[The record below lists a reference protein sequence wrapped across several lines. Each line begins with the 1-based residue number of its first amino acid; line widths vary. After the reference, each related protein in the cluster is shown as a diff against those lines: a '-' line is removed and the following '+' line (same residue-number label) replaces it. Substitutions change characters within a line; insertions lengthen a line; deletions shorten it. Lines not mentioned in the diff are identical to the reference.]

1 MLEYVRENS
10 LGGKDPLGE
19 TKDYIIRTKAKRINK
34 SDVVRHLQGISRLN
48 TTHKT
53 IMDLIDEGKINPI
66 KDNPRSQTHYLTIN
80 ESNEFNKIYNTLSEI
95 EIIINT
101 MDERINEIS
110 KRPEIEKIPKNKRDI
125 YRYNF
130 EQTFLI
136 ELFMTF
142 VINLIRI
149 NRMKTQKDTEILCAK
164 TINLMLNM
172 AQRFSKPLSWD
183 LLETGHIENLRDL
196 LNDDNLP
203 RFLNGEL
210 V

>member
-1 MLEYVRENS
+1 MRENS
-10 LGGKDPLGE
+10 SGGKDPLGE

-48 TTHKT
+48 TLHKT

-149 NRMKTQKDTEILCAK
+149 NRMKTQKDTEILYAK
-164 TINLMLNM
+164 IINLMLNM

-183 LLETGHIENLRDL
+183 LLETGHIENLRGL

>member
-1 MLEYVRENS
+1 MRENS

-48 TTHKT
+48 TLHKT

-125 YRYNF
+125 YRYDF
-130 EQTFLI
+130 QQTFLI

-149 NRMKTQKDTEILCAK
+149 NRMKTQKDTEILYAK
-164 TINLMLNM
+164 IINLMLKM
-172 AQRFSKPLSWD
+172 AQRFSNPYR
-183 LLETGHIENLRDL
+183 GIY
-196 LNDDNLP
+196 
-203 RFLNGEL
+203 
-210 V
+210 

>member
-1 MLEYVRENS
+1 MRENS

-125 YRYNF
+125 YRYHF

-149 NRMKTQKDTEILCAK
+149 NRMKTQKDTEILYAK
-164 TINLMLNM
+164 IINLMLNM

-183 LLETGHIENLRDL
+183 LLETGHIENLRGL

>member
-1 MLEYVRENS
+1 MRENS

-149 NRMKTQKDTEILCAK
+149 NRMKTQKDTEILYAK
-164 TINLMLNM
+164 IINLMLNM

>member
-1 MLEYVRENS
+1 
-10 LGGKDPLGE
+10 
-19 TKDYIIRTKAKRINK
+19 
-34 SDVVRHLQGISRLN
+34 
-48 TTHKT
+48 
-53 IMDLIDEGKINPI
+53 MDLIDEGKINPI

-110 KRPEIEKIPKNKRDI
+110 KRPEIEKIPKNKGDI
-125 YRYNF
+125 YRYHF

-149 NRMKTQKDTEILCAK
+149 NKMKTQKDTEILYAK
-164 TINLMLNM
+164 IINLMLKM

-183 LLETGHIENLRDL
+183 LLETGHIENLRGL

>member
-1 MLEYVRENS
+1 MRENS

-66 KDNPRSQTHYLTIN
+66 KDNPRSQTHCLTIN

-125 YRYNF
+125 YRYHF

-149 NRMKTQKDTEILCAK
+149 NRMKTQKDTEILYAK
-164 TINLMLNM
+164 IINLMLKM
-172 AQRFSKPLSWD
+172 AQRFSKLLSWD
-183 LLETGHIENLRDL
+183 LLETGHIENLRGL

>member
-1 MLEYVRENS
+1 MRENS

-125 YRYNF
+125 YRYHF

-149 NRMKTQKDTEILCAK
+149 NRMKTQKDTEILYAK
-164 TINLMLNM
+164 IINLMLKM

-183 LLETGHIENLRDL
+183 LLETGHIENLRGL

>member
-1 MLEYVRENS
+1 MRENS

-48 TTHKT
+48 TLHKT

-125 YRYNF
+125 YRYDF

-149 NRMKTQKDTEILCAK
+149 NRMKTQKDTEILYAK
-164 TINLMLNM
+164 IINLMLNM

>member
-1 MLEYVRENS
+1 MRENS

-53 IMDLIDEGKINPI
+53 IMDLLDEGKINPI

-125 YRYNF
+125 YRYHF

-149 NRMKTQKDTEILCAK
+149 NRMKTQKDTEILYAK
-164 TINLMLNM
+164 IINLMLNM
-172 AQRFSKPLSWD
+172 AQRFSKPLSGD
-183 LLETGHIENLRDL
+183 LLETGHIENLRGL

>member
-1 MLEYVRENS
+1 MRENS

-125 YRYNF
+125 YRYHF

-149 NRMKTQKDTEILCAK
+149 NKMKTQKDTEILYAK
-164 TINLMLNM
+164 IINLMLKM

-183 LLETGHIENLRDL
+183 LLETGHIENLRGL

>member
-1 MLEYVRENS
+1 MRENS

-125 YRYNF
+125 YRYHF

-149 NRMKTQKDTEILCAK
+149 NRMKTQKDTEILSK
-164 TINLMLNM
+164 IINLMLNM

-183 LLETGHIENLRDL
+183 LLETGHIENLRGL

>member
-1 MLEYVRENS
+1 MRENS

-19 TKDYIIRTKAKRINK
+19 TKDYIIRTKAKRSNK

-125 YRYNF
+125 YRYHF

-149 NRMKTQKDTEILCAK
+149 NKMKTQKDTEILYAK
-164 TINLMLNM
+164 IINLMLKM

-183 LLETGHIENLRDL
+183 LLETGHIENLRGL

>member
-1 MLEYVRENS
+1 MRENS

-125 YRYNF
+125 YRYHF

-149 NRMKTQKDTEILCAK
+149 NKMKTQKDTEILYAK
-164 TINLMLNM
+164 IINLMLKM

>member
-1 MLEYVRENS
+1 
-10 LGGKDPLGE
+10 
-19 TKDYIIRTKAKRINK
+19 
-34 SDVVRHLQGISRLN
+34 
-48 TTHKT
+48 
-53 IMDLIDEGKINPI
+53 MDLIDEGKINPI

-110 KRPEIEKIPKNKRDI
+110 KRPEIEKIPKNKRYI
-125 YRYNF
+125 YRYHF

-149 NRMKTQKDTEILCAK
+149 NRMKTQKDTEILYA
-164 TINLMLNM
+164 
-172 AQRFSKPLSWD
+172 
-183 LLETGHIENLRDL
+183 
-196 LNDDNLP
+196 
-203 RFLNGEL
+203 
-210 V
+210 

>member
-1 MLEYVRENS
+1 MRENS

-125 YRYNF
+125 YRYHF

-149 NRMKTQKDTEILCAK
+149 NKMKTQKDTEILYAK
-164 TINLMLNM
+164 IINLMLKM
-172 AQRFSKPLSWD
+172 AQRFSKPLSRD
-183 LLETGHIENLRDL
+183 LLETGHIENLRGL

>member
-1 MLEYVRENS
+1 MKKY
-10 LGGKDPLGE
+10 
-19 TKDYIIRTKAKRINK
+19 
-34 SDVVRHLQGISRLN
+34 Q
-48 TTHKT
+48 
-53 IMDLIDEGKINPI
+53 KI
-66 KDNPRSQTHYLTIN
+66 
-80 ESNEFNKIYNTLSEI
+80 
-95 EIIINT
+95 
-101 MDERINEIS
+101 
-110 KRPEIEKIPKNKRDI
+110 RDI
-125 YRYNF
+125 YRYDF

-149 NRMKTQKDTEILCAK
+149 NKMKTQKDTEILYAK
-164 TINLMLNM
+164 IINLMLKM

-183 LLETGHIENLRDL
+183 LLETGHIENLRGL

>member
-1 MLEYVRENS
+1 
-10 LGGKDPLGE
+10 
-19 TKDYIIRTKAKRINK
+19 
-34 SDVVRHLQGISRLN
+34 
-48 TTHKT
+48 
-53 IMDLIDEGKINPI
+53 
-66 KDNPRSQTHYLTIN
+66 
-80 ESNEFNKIYNTLSEI
+80 
-95 EIIINT
+95 

-125 YRYNF
+125 YRYHF

-149 NRMKTQKDTEILCAK
+149 NRMKTQKDTEILSK
-164 TINLMLNM
+164 IINLMLNM

>member
-1 MLEYVRENS
+1 VRENS

-53 IMDLIDEGKINPI
+53 IMGLIDEGKINAI
-66 KDNPRSQTHYLTIN
+66 KDNPRSQIHYLTIN

-125 YRYNF
+125 YRYHF

-149 NRMKTQKDTEILCAK
+149 NKMKTQKDTEILYAK
-164 TINLMLNM
+164 IINLMLKM

-183 LLETGHIENLRDL
+183 LLETGHIENLRGL

>member
-1 MLEYVRENS
+1 VQENS

-19 TKDYIIRTKAKRINK
+19 TKDYIIPTKAKRINK

-125 YRYNF
+125 YRYHF

-149 NRMKTQKDTEILCAK
+149 NRMKTQKDTEILYAK
-164 TINLMLNM
+164 IINLMLKM

-183 LLETGHIENLRDL
+183 LLETGHIENLRGL

>member
-1 MLEYVRENS
+1 MRENS

-53 IMDLIDEGKINPI
+53 IMDLLDEGKINPI

-125 YRYNF
+125 YRYHF

-149 NRMKTQKDTEILCAK
+149 NKMKIQKDTEILYAK
-164 TINLMLNM
+164 IINLMLKM
-172 AQRFSKPLSWD
+172 AQRFSKLLSWD
-183 LLETGHIENLRDL
+183 LLETGHIENLRGL

>member
-1 MLEYVRENS
+1 MRENS
-10 LGGKDPLGE
+10 LCGKDPLGE

-125 YRYNF
+125 YRYHF

-149 NRMKTQKDTEILCAK
+149 NRMKTQKDTEILYAK
-164 TINLMLNM
+164 IINLMLKM

-183 LLETGHIENLRDL
+183 LLETGHIENLRGL

>member
-1 MLEYVRENS
+1 MRENS

-48 TTHKT
+48 TTQKT

-125 YRYNF
+125 YRYHF

-149 NRMKTQKDTEILCAK
+149 NRMKTQKDTEILYAK
-164 TINLMLNM
+164 IINLMLNM

-183 LLETGHIENLRDL
+183 LLETGHIENLRGL

>member
-1 MLEYVRENS
+1 MRENS

-101 MDERINEIS
+101 MDESINEIS

-125 YRYNF
+125 YRFHF

-149 NRMKTQKDTEILCAK
+149 NRMKTQKDTEILYAK
-164 TINLMLNM
+164 IINLMLKM

-183 LLETGHIENLRDL
+183 LLETGHIENLRGL

>member
-1 MLEYVRENS
+1 MRENS

-66 KDNPRSQTHYLTIN
+66 KDNPRSQTHYLTID

-125 YRYNF
+125 YRYHF

-149 NRMKTQKDTEILCAK
+149 NRMKTQKDTEILYAK
-164 TINLMLNM
+164 IINLMLKM
-172 AQRFSKPLSWD
+172 AQHFSKPLSWD
-183 LLETGHIENLRDL
+183 LLETGHIENLRGL

>member
-1 MLEYVRENS
+1 VRENS

-101 MDERINEIS
+101 MDESINEIS

-125 YRYNF
+125 YRYHF

-149 NRMKTQKDTEILCAK
+149 NRMKTQKDTEILYAK
-164 TINLMLNM
+164 IINLMLNM

-183 LLETGHIENLRDL
+183 LLETGHIENLRGL

>member
-1 MLEYVRENS
+1 MRENS

-34 SDVVRHLQGISRLN
+34 SDVVRHLQGIPRLN

-95 EIIINT
+95 EIIINI

-125 YRYNF
+125 YRYHF

-149 NRMKTQKDTEILCAK
+149 NRMKTQKDTEILYAK
-164 TINLMLNM
+164 IINLMLNM

-183 LLETGHIENLRDL
+183 LLETGHIENLRGL

>member
-1 MLEYVRENS
+1 VRENS

-53 IMDLIDEGKINPI
+53 IMGLIDEGKINAI
-66 KDNPRSQTHYLTIN
+66 KDNPRSQIHYLTIN

-95 EIIINT
+95 EIITNT

-125 YRYNF
+125 YRYHF

-149 NRMKTQKDTEILCAK
+149 NKMKTQKDTEILYAK
-164 TINLMLNM
+164 IINLMLKM
-172 AQRFSKPLSWD
+172 SQRFSKPLSWD
-183 LLETGHIENLRDL
+183 LLETGHIENLRGL

>member
-1 MLEYVRENS
+1 
-10 LGGKDPLGE
+10 
-19 TKDYIIRTKAKRINK
+19 
-34 SDVVRHLQGISRLN
+34 
-48 TTHKT
+48 
-53 IMDLIDEGKINPI
+53 
-66 KDNPRSQTHYLTIN
+66 
-80 ESNEFNKIYNTLSEI
+80 
-95 EIIINT
+95 

-125 YRYNF
+125 YRYHF

-149 NRMKTQKDTEILCAK
+149 NRMKTQKDTEILYAK
-164 TINLMLNM
+164 IINLMLNM

-183 LLETGHIENLRDL
+183 LLETGHIENLRGL

>member
-1 MLEYVRENS
+1 MRENS

-125 YRYNF
+125 YRYHF

-149 NRMKTQKDTEILCAK
+149 NKMKTQKDTEILYAK
-164 TINLMLNM
+164 IINLMLNM

-183 LLETGHIENLRDL
+183 LLETGHIENLRGL

>member
-1 MLEYVRENS
+1 VRENS

-53 IMDLIDEGKINPI
+53 IMGLIDEGKINPI
-66 KDNPRSQTHYLTIN
+66 KDNPSSQTHYLTIN

-95 EIIINT
+95 EIITNT

-125 YRYNF
+125 YRYHF

-149 NRMKTQKDTEILCAK
+149 NKMKTQKDTEILYAK
-164 TINLMLNM
+164 IINLMLKM
-172 AQRFSKPLSWD
+172 SQRFSKPLSWD
-183 LLETGHIENLRDL
+183 LLETGHIENLRGL

>member
-1 MLEYVRENS
+1 MRENS

-149 NRMKTQKDTEILCAK
+149 NKMKTQKDTEILYAK
-164 TINLMLNM
+164 IINLMLKM

>member
-1 MLEYVRENS
+1 MRENS

-149 NRMKTQKDTEILCAK
+149 NRMKTQKDTEILYAK
-164 TINLMLNM
+164 IINLMLKM

>member
-1 MLEYVRENS
+1 MRENS
-10 LGGKDPLGE
+10 FGGKDSLGE
-19 TKDYIIRTKAKRINK
+19 TKDYILRTKAKRINK

-125 YRYNF
+125 YRYHF

-149 NRMKTQKDTEILCAK
+149 NRMKTQKDTEILYAK
-164 TINLMLNM
+164 IINLMLKM

-183 LLETGHIENLRDL
+183 LLETGHIENLRGL